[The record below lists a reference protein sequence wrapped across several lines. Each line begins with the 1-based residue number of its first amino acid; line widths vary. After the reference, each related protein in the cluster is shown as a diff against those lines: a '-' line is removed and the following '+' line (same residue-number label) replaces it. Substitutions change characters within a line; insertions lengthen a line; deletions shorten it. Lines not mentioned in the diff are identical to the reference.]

1 MRLSTKVGSVKPI
14 GANSLLSWYA
24 RHGKIESAR
33 QVFDEMPER
42 STISWNAMISGYFQ
56 NGKVEEARHLFKTM
70 LPAQRNTTTWN
81 GMIAGFVMNGQLGEA
96 RRLFD
101 KMPERNV
108 VSWTAMMRGYVQ
120 EGIVREAETLFREM
134 PDKNVISWTVLMGG
148 LIQDGRIDDACEL
161 FRQMPEKDVVAR
173 TNLLCGY
180 CQCGRVREAREL
192 FDEMP
197 KRNVVAWT
205 SMISGYCQN
214 AMVDLARKLF
224 EVMPEKNEVSWTAM
238 LTGYT
243 QCGRID
249 EAFELFKR
257 MPNKSLVAC
266 NAMIMG
272 YAQNGK
278 FLEAQKLF
286 NRMDEKDD
294 ASWAGMITAYAQSGM
309 VDMARRLFE
318 ETDERS
324 PAIWG
329 AMIKAYGRNGF
340 EVEAMNLFREMVEV
354 GNRAN
359 HSIFVSILS
368 VSAGLAILDHGR
380 QIHAVILKSQMD
392 MDVIIASALITM
404 YIKCGNLDKARQV
417 FYRADRRDIVMW
429 NSMITGHAQ
438 HGLGEEALRIY
449 NEMCVSGILPDDVT
463 LVGVLSACSYT
474 GKVREGW
481 QLFES
486 MRDKYRIEPKMEHYA
501 CIVDM
506 FSRAGCLEKAM
517 ELIKEMPFEADPIVW
532 GALLGGC
539 RTYSNIEIAEI
550 AARKLMQIEPMN
562 AGPYVLLSNMFA
574 AKGRWEDVEELRK
587 VMKERNV
594 QKMPGCSWIEV
605 DKRVYIFAGGDGE
618 NQRPEYAMIVGLLEK
633 LNGML
638 REAGYYPDRRF
649 VLHDVDDEQKEHS
662 LGYHS
667 EKMAVAF
674 GILRVPPGIPIRVM
688 KNLRVCMDCHSAIK
702 LISRITKREIILRD
716 ANRFHHFKDG
726 ACSCRDY
733 W

>member
-1 MRLSTKVGSVKPI
+1 
-14 GANSLLSWYA
+14 
-24 RHGKIESAR
+24 
-33 QVFDEMPER
+33 
-42 STISWNAMISGYFQ
+42 
-56 NGKVEEARHLFKTM
+56 
-70 LPAQRNTTTWN
+70 
-81 GMIAGFVMNGQLGEA
+81 
-96 RRLFD
+96 
-101 KMPERNV
+101 
-108 VSWTAMMRGYVQ
+108 
-120 EGIVREAETLFREM
+120 
-134 PDKNVISWTVLMGG
+134 
-148 LIQDGRIDDACEL
+148 
-161 FRQMPEKDVVAR
+161 MPEKDVVAH
-173 TNLLCGY
+173 TNLLRGY

-205 SMISGYCQN
+205 SMVSGYCQN

-249 EAFELFKR
+249 EAFELLKR
-257 MPNKSLVAC
+257 MSNKSLVAC

-272 YAQNGK
+272 LAQNGK

-286 NRMDEKDD
+286 SRMDEKDD

-309 VDMARRLFE
+309 VDRARRLFE

-324 PAIWG
+324 PSIWG

-340 EVEAMNLFREMVEV
+340 EVEPINLFREMVEV

-380 QIHAVILKSQMD
+380 QIHAAILKSQMD

-404 YIKCGNLDKARQV
+404 YIKCGNLDKAQQV
-417 FYRADRRDIVMW
+417 FYRVDRQDIVMW
-429 NSMITGHAQ
+429 ISMITGHAQ
-438 HGLGEEALRIY
+438 HGLGEEALQIY

-506 FSRAGCLEKAM
+506 FSRAGCLEKTM
-517 ELIKEMPFEADPIVW
+517 ELIEEMPFEADPIVW
-532 GALLGGC
+532 
-539 RTYSNIEIAEI
+539 
-550 AARKLMQIEPMN
+550 
-562 AGPYVLLSNMFA
+562 
-574 AKGRWEDVEELRK
+574 
-587 VMKERNV
+587 
-594 QKMPGCSWIEV
+594 
-605 DKRVYIFAGGDGE
+605 GGDGE

-662 LGYHS
+662 LGYDS

-702 LISRITKREIILRD
+702 LTSPVCSVSTCTSCVCKG
-716 ANRFHHFKDG
+716 RFALAFENNNLFMVMARSD
-726 ACSCRDY
+726 S
-733 W
+733 